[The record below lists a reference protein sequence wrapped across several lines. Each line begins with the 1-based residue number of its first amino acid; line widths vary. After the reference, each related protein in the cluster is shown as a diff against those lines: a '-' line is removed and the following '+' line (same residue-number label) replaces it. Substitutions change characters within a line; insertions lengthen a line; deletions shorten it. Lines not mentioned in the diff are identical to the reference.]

1 MDGIGIRISAQT
13 GLALIMMMLIGDGTG
28 YGYISKTTAPLYVR
42 VPVFEDSFETESN
55 WQMFE
60 EIVDGSPCYGSG
72 IGSVTRSTDV
82 AHDGLYSL
90 LVWSNQALS
99 PKSNHVIGYKLY
111 SDFGQQGIWRYEV
124 HAYISPTTVSTG
136 QTGPEFSMQ
145 NTRLTATNSFSTS
158 IAGIQY
164 IANPYWETAQWKVWD
179 NGSWTPF
186 VTHTLQPGLWYTLTL
201 EANFS
206 NNTYK
211 SFSVQG
217 ADSDLLVDLS
227 SYHIAEE
234 SRGFGEAFVI
244 TLESEN
250 LWNNCGTAGNFE
262 YKVYYDKLTLLQD
275 VARVFLPMIMK

>member
-1 MDGIGIRISAQT
+1 MLVADGGNH
-13 GLALIMMMLIGDGTG
+13 
-28 YGYISKTTAPLYVR
+28 GYIPEAAASPIT
-42 VPVFEDSFETESN
+42 VFEDSFEIDTN
-55 WQMFE
+55 WQIFE
-60 EIVDGSPCYGSG
+60 EIVGGNSCYGSG

-82 AHDGLYSL
+82 AYDGLYSL

-99 PKSNHVIGYKLY
+99 TKSNHVIGYKRY

-124 HAYISPTTVSTG
+124 LAYISPTTANTG

-145 NTRLTATNSFSTS
+145 NTKPTATNSFSTS

-164 IANPYWETAQWKVWD
+164 IANPYSETAQWKVWD
-179 NGSWTPF
+179 NGSWTTF
-186 VTHTLQPGLWYTLTL
+186 MTRTLQAGLWYTLTL

-206 NNTYK
+206 NNTYR
-211 SFSVQG
+211 SFSVEG
-217 ADSDLLVDLS
+217 AGPDLLADLS

-262 YKVYYDKLTLLQD
+262 YKVYYDKVTLTQD